1 MTMIILKSFFSHED
15 LYKTEETVLLNVD
28 VSLKSETFSSTCLN
42 TSFSH
47 WNEFITD
54 LSFLLDLEVIQIS
67 ALLKI

>member
-47 WNEFITD
+47 
-54 LSFLLDLEVIQIS
+54 
-67 ALLKI
+67 